1 MLTLMTRLMVSA
13 MQGDPAFNADLAAA
27 RHEIAAL
34 RQDGG
39 AAKPD
44 TALCTHE
51 AALIAQ
57 PLY

>member
-1 MLTLMTRLMVSA
+1 MTRLMVSA
-13 MQGDPAFNADLAAA
+13 MQGDPAFTADLAAA

-51 AALIAQ
+51 AALVAQ